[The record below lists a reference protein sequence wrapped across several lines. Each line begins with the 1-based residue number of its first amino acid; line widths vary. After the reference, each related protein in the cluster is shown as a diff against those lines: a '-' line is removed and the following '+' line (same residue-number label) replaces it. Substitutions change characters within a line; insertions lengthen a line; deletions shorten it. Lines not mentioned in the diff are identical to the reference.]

1 MNKLLLITILLTTLE
16 STKILATQQRSVSPT
31 SKAYQKSR
39 ELEEQRRQLIRNKIK
54 VLGIREEETKQELI
68 DKTIELNKLLTEK
81 DAEIARLKEE
91 VVQLKEGIAEKD
103 KVIANLEDW
112 LDYYWYS
119 GLDFEERRN
128 TEE

>member
-1 MNKLLLITILLTTLE
+1 MKAIQVQEQVAKDLE
-16 STKILATQQRSVSPT
+16 
-31 SKAYQKSR
+31 
-39 ELEEQRRQLIRNKIK
+39 N
-54 VLGIREEETKQELI
+54 
-68 DKTIELNKLLTEK
+68 K

-91 VVQLKEGIAEKD
+91 IVQQKEGIAEKD